1 MAQGGHRPSEPD
13 SRYAPSEPD
22 SRYAWLVAATSLL
35 LAATAG
41 GALFLVSAV
50 LVPRAAEFGYGR
62 GAITLTYS
70 AAMLGAGLGGIWMG
84 RWLDRAG
91 IFPPAVL
98 GAGMIAVGAWAASL
112 TSDLLLWILA
122 YGFAI
127 GFLGVAAFISPL
139 LANATRWFEVHRGLA
154 VSMVATGQALAG
166 TLWPPVFSYLDGRYG
181 WQVTFR
187 SFAAFA
193 FAVMVPLTL
202 FLRHPAP
209 DLTIAPGDRARAVDE
224 ERVLGFSPNGA
235 LTILC
240 IAIIG
245 CCVAMSMPLV
255 HFPAYATE
263 LGFSVQRGAVMLS
276 VLMFTSIVSRL
287 TWGAI
292 CDRIGGLPTLFTTSA
307 IQALALGA
315 MALVRGEA
323 GLFAA
328 AVLFGLGFGG
338 IIPCYPVIIREYFP
352 LSGLGWRVGMVVL
365 FGTVGMA
372 AGPPLAGLVHEFV
385 HAYPPGFAIG
395 VAFNAMN
402 LVLVGTLNLRRRR
415 LHAAALAS

>member
-1 MAQGGHRPSEPD
+1 MRLGAR
-13 SRYAPSEPD
+13 RPSEPD

-35 LAATAG
+35 LSATAG

-50 LVPRAAEFGYGR
+50 LVPRASEFGYGR

-70 AAMLGAGLGGIWMG
+70 VAMLGAGLGGIWMG

-91 IFPPAVL
+91 VFPPAAL
-98 GAGMIAVGAWAASL
+98 GASMIAVGAWAASL
-112 TSDLLLWILA
+112 TSNLFLWLLA

-127 GFLGVAAFISPL
+127 GLLGIAAFISPL
-139 LANATRWFEVHRGLA
+139 LANATRWFERHRGLA

-166 TLWPPVFSYLDGRYG
+166 TVWPPVFSYLDARYG
-181 WQVTFR
+181 WQVTFQ

-202 FLRHPAP
+202 VLRRPP
-209 DLTIAPGDRARAVDE
+209 PSLVIAPGDGARTVDE
-224 ERVLGFSPNGA
+224 ERVLGFSPQGA
-235 LTILC
+235 LTVLC

-255 HFPAYATE
+255 HFPAYAIE

-276 VLMFTSIVSRL
+276 VLMLTSMLSRL
-287 TWGAI
+287 TWGAV
-292 CDRIGGLPTLFTTSA
+292 CDRIGGLPTLFVTSA
-307 IQALALGA
+307 IQGLALAA
-315 MALVRGEA
+315 MTFVHSQA
-323 GLFAA
+323 GLFSV

-365 FGTVGMA
+365 FGTIGMA
-372 AGPPLAGLVHEFV
+372 VGPPLAGVVHEFV

-402 LVLVGTLNLRRRR
+402 LCLVGMLNLRRRR
-415 LHAAALAS
+415 LYGAVFAT